1 MANGGPRGSSIF
13 SGLILI
19 FVGTLL
25 LLHNYRGFEL
35 SRVFLHWWP
44 LLLIFWGAIKLYERT
59 AGARSG
65 DAAGARITPGEIFLV
80 LGLLALVGTVV
91 VIEQVRNRFGPDII
105 DFGREAFHSDLEVAP
120 EAVPAN
126 ARIMIRG
133 RGNLTVRSSDE
144 PEIRVNGKKNVRSWN
159 ENEAERLAGRISAEI
174 VRTGD
179 GYEVH
184 PTGYSGR
191 NSKVSVDMD
200 VVVPAKSVVTVRNER
215 GDISISDMATAVTID
230 GANGDIEVRNTAGDV
245 GIDMRRGDVKV
256 SDTKG
261 NVNISGHG
269 SGIEVVDATGS
280 FTLTGEFVGPI
291 RASKITKGMRFVS
304 HRTDMTLTQL
314 TGHMEAGSGNLRI
327 VDAPG
332 NLNVKSRDEDIS
344 IENASGKMRVENRN
358 GNIEVRFSSPP
369 KEDVEIYNSSASIT
383 LGLPEGSSFEI
394 AADCHSGDVDSEFE
408 GEGLKATKKESGD
421 SHLEGKYGKGR
432 APKITLKTSY
442 GSISI
447 HKTS

>member
-1 MANGGPRGSSIF
+1 MPNGRPRGSSIF

-19 FVGTLL
+19 FVGALL

-59 AGARSG
+59 AGSRYAG
-65 DAAGARITPGEIFLV
+65 TGGARITPGEVFLY

-91 VIEQVRNRFGPDII
+91 VVEQFRNRFGPDIV

-126 ARIMIRG
+126 ARITIQG
-133 RGNLTVRSSDE
+133 RGNITVRSSDE

-159 ENEAERLAGRISAEI
+159 ESEAERLAGRISAEI
-174 VRTGD
+174 VHSGD
-179 GYEVH
+179 GYEIH
-184 PTGYSGR
+184 PTGVRGGSR
-191 NSKVSVDMD
+191 VSVDME
-200 VVVPAKSVVTVRNER
+200 VVVPVKSFVTIRNER
-215 GDISISDMATAVTID
+215 GDISISDMATPVTIE
-230 GANGDIEVRNTAGDV
+230 GANGDIEVRNTGGDV
-245 GIDMRRGDVKV
+245 SIEMRRGDVKV

-261 NVNISGHG
+261 NVHISGRGG
-269 SGIEVVDATGS
+269 SVEVVEATGS
-280 FTLTGEFVGPI
+280 FTINGEFVGPI
-291 RASKITKGMRFVS
+291 RASKVTKGLRFVS
-304 HRTDMTLTQL
+304 HRTDLTLTQL
-314 TGHMEAGSGNLRI
+314 TGHMQAGSGNLEI

-332 NLNVKSRDEDIS
+332 NLNVKTRDEDIG
-344 IENASGKMRVENRN
+344 IENASGKVRVENHN
-358 GNIEVRFSSPP
+358 GNVEVRFSTPP

-383 LGLPEGSSFEI
+383 LGLPESSNFEI

-408 GEGLKATKKESGD
+408 ADSLKRTKTESGD
-421 SHLEGKYGKGR
+421 SHLEGRYGKGR
-432 APKITLKTSY
+432 GPKITLKTSY
-442 GSISI
+442 GSISL